1 MLKNELLKLK
11 KVMENKIEF
20 YLKHKIET
28 SDLIEQYRKLNSLI
42 IKL

>member
-20 YLKHKIET
+20 YLNHKIET